1 MIRGKHDPASRRNY
15 IETGLVDTV
24 ETLAISDPVIN
35 LESLL
40 LCPFA
45 RRLDQGRRKVN
56 TYYVGPGARRALRNS
71 ARATRQIQPVFASLR
86 LEARHDQLVDIS
98 DRFRHPLVRAIAPHR
113 ALALFQ
119 LFEWHLFLSN
129 ACARLAEPH
138 LAR

>member
-1 MIRGKHDPASRRNY
+1 VIRGKHDPASRRNY
-15 IETGLVDTV
+15 IEAGVVYAV

-56 TYYVGPGARRALRNS
+56 TYYVGPRARRALRDS
-71 ARATRQIQPVFASLR
+71 ARATSQIQPVFASFR
-86 LEARHDQLVDIS
+86 LEASHNQLVDIS
-98 DRFRHPLVRAIAPHR
+98 DRFRNPMVRAIAPHR
-113 ALALFQ
+113 ALPLLQ

-129 ACARLAEPH
+129 ACARLTEPH
-138 LAR
+138 AAR